1 MLYKMSVSNIV
12 FCAILLASASQG
24 YAEDAPQHHL
34 SQWPI
39 WHWHNHQ
46 PRQDQL
52 NALHKSDVTPEESR
66 EIDQLYMQLEQGNP
80 KIRYIVTKGLVRR
93 ALIHRPD
100 RVLAELGT
108 GASRAS
114 MPHLRIPGAAIP

>member
-1 MLYKMSVSNIV
+1 MTESAMLYKMSVSNIV

-66 EIDQLYMQLEQGNP
+66 EIDRLYMQLEQGSS
-80 KIRYIVTKGLVRR
+80 KIRV
-93 ALIHRPD
+93 HRHKT
-100 RVLAELGT
+100 R
-108 GASRAS
+108 
-114 MPHLRIPGAAIP
+114 